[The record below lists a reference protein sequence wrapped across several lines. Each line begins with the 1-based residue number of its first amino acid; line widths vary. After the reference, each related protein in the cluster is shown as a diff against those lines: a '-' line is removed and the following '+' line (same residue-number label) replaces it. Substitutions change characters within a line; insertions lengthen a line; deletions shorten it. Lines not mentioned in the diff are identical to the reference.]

1 MTRDPARRAAP
12 APPAADIHFQEPD
25 AARQLAAALC
35 AEFRA
40 QSRSEKHLPVF
51 FLVGAPSSTGDSLGP
66 FIGWF
71 LKRKGFTGEYVGDL
85 QSPVHATNMRER
97 LSEAWERALRLDR
110 QPFLIAVD
118 AAVGR
123 PGRITVNRGPL
134 QPGAGMGKALP
145 QVGQVHI
152 MGGTANFPFMI
163 WFAGL
168 DQTVGMAEVIADG
181 LLGFWAEYEAGR
193 LFMARTAARSGLA

>member
-1 MTRDPARRAAP
+1 MSRDLARPAAAPPPVADVHFQDPAAA
-12 APPAADIHFQEPD
+12 HE
-25 AARQLAAALC
+25 LAAALC
-35 AEFRA
+35 AQFRA
-40 QSRSEKHLPVF
+40 QPRSEKYLPIF

-85 QSPVHATNMRER
+85 EDPVHATNLRER
-97 LSEAWERALRLDR
+97 LSEAWERALQRKRL
-110 QPFLIAVD
+110 PYLIAVD

-145 QVGQVHI
+145 QVGQLHV
-152 MGGTANFPFMI
+152 MGGMANFPFMI

-181 LLGFWAEYEAGR
+181 LLDFWAEYESGR
-193 LFMARTAARSGLA
+193 LFMPRTAVR